1 MYLKCNHFFD
11 IPYKKLSN
19 VRNQNLCNIYSTK
32 EKKEY
37 PHYVNEY
44 YGVGVIS
51 LLAWNSICI
60 LQTRLLST
68 TTLIQL

>member
-1 MYLKCNHFFD
+1 MLETKTYAIFILQ
-11 IPYKKLSN
+11 KK
-19 VRNQNLCNIYSTK
+19 
-32 EKKEY
+32 KKEY